1 MADVRIGVDIGGTFT
16 DIVALR
22 GDGTLFS
29 KKVLSTPDD
38 YSQGIEDG
46 LLGLFRENGI
56 APSEVTEFAHGTTV
70 ATNTIIERKGVRAAL
85 LTTRG
90 FRDVLE
96 IGRFRSPRLYDLGF
110 RRPAPLIERDLR
122 FEVSERTD
130 GQGEIVQAVGRAEL
144 EEVARRIVEAEV
156 DAVAVCFLNAYIN
169 PSNET
174 TARDLLQELL
184 PAGTTI
190 SISSQLLPQIQ
201 EYERTSTTVINA
213 YLRPIIERYVT
224 ALEARLQR
232 LGIRAPL
239 MIMQSSG
246 GVLPGA
252 EAGRNPVTI
261 IESGPAAGV
270 VGSQRLSALHG
281 LGDILMLDVGGTTA
295 KAAII
300 ANGRFGLMPECEVGG
315 DALLGHRL
323 MPGAGYPVQV
333 PTIDIAE
340 VGAGGGSIAAATV
353 AGGLEVG
360 PRSAGA
366 VPGPA
371 CYARGGEQPT
381 LTDANLVL
389 GYLNPGHLI
398 GGEMRLDRERADAV
412 LRRLGEA
419 VGMSATEVSYGI
431 HRIGNATMMR
441 ALSSVSSERGQD
453 PASFSLL
460 AMGGNGGVHAGDL
473 AETLGIVRVIVPPAA
488 GLFSALGLLAADVE
502 HQSIRAFYRA
512 LAEVR
517 PEDMA
522 GTIGPMIEEVEAL
535 LARSGFGTAGSRS
548 IEVLLELKY
557 AGQGSTLSLH
567 VPHERL
573 HAEAVAALS
582 GDFDAEHLRQY
593 GYHSPREPK
602 RCVAIKVV
610 GRGLAETPRL
620 PEAVRRRLRSTT
632 EKARRSVYF
641 GPEHGWLDTLIV
653 TREDLTSEPLHGP
666 VVVEEYDTTTVV
678 RPGWTLR
685 LDAGNNMILDRIR
698 AETTKGEAPP
708 GRPGAVDPVRRELF
722 RNALT
727 TIADNMIV
735 TVVRTSRSEVVKSSL
750 DFSSAICD
758 ARGRMIA
765 QGLAL
770 PAHLGSMMPALR
782 GCLDRLGDDLKP
794 GDVLASNDPYSGASH
809 LNDIYTFKPIF
820 AEGRPAAFLCL
831 VVHHTDMGGRV
842 PGGNATDSTEIFQEG
857 LRIPPSRIVEAG
869 EPNATLLNIIE
880 ANVRVPD
887 KVMGDVRA
895 QLASLHLAG
904 SELTKLIGE
913 HGADGFQRHADDLLD
928 YTEALARAAI
938 GRLPSGTAE
947 FADWIDDDGA
957 GGPPVRI
964 HVKLTVGEDRVT
976 VDFSGTSPQTS
987 GAINPNFWFTASCTY
1002 AAIRSVLDR
1011 SVPNNA
1017 GLYRA
1022 ITVTAPEGSFVNPR
1036 FPAPV
1041 GARGLSGYRVRHAV
1055 SGALATLMPDR
1066 MPACPG
1072 GSEFGI
1078 VFAGQ
1083 RPDGRPFLFLEFHNT
1098 TGIGGYPDEDGQ
1110 DAGPWCLT
1118 NVANVPVEVI
1128 EAENPI
1134 RVEEYGFLPDTGGPG
1149 RHRGALG
1156 IVRQYRVLAE
1166 RATVQLRSDR
1176 QRHGAW
1182 GLDGGVE
1189 GAPGRCILN
1198 PGPEETVLPSKFVI
1212 SLKKDDVFRAEMPG
1226 SGGHGDPVLR
1236 DPAAI
1241 RSDLAL
1247 GKITAAHAQE
1257 AYGATGEAESDATPL
1272 VASDGTRTEWLPAGP
1287 VAEQRHQASRGF
1299 QETNR

>member
-22 GDGTLFS
+22 DDGTLFS

-38 YSQGIEDG
+38 YSRGIEDG
-46 LLGLFRENGI
+46 LTGLFREAGI
-56 APSEVTEFAHGTTV
+56 DPSEVTEFAHGTTV

-122 FEVSERTD
+122 FEVSERTG
-130 GQGEIVQAVGRAEL
+130 GQGEILQAVDRAEL
-144 EEVARRIVEAEV
+144 EDVARRIVEAEV
-156 DAVAVCFLNAYIN
+156 GAVAVCFLNAYIN
-169 PSNET
+169 PSNER
-174 TARDLLQELL
+174 TARDFLREAL
-184 PAGTTI
+184 PADTTV
-190 SISSQLLPQIQ
+190 STSSQLLPQIQ

-224 ALEARLQR
+224 ALEARLRR

-281 LGDILMLDVGGTTA
+281 LGDVLMLDVGGTTA

-300 ANGRFGLMPECEVGG
+300 ADGRFGLMPECEVGG

-340 VGAGGGSIAAATV
+340 VGAGGGSIAAATA

-371 CYARGGEQPT
+371 CYGRGGDEPT

-389 GYLNPGHLI
+389 GYLNPGHLV
-398 GGEMRLDRERADAV
+398 GGEMRLDRDRAHAA
-412 LRRLGEA
+412 LQRLGEA
-419 VGMSATEVSYGI
+419 VGMSATEVAYGI

-441 ALSSVSSERGQD
+441 ALSSVSSERGLD
-453 PASFSLL
+453 PSGFSLL
-460 AMGGNGGVHAGDL
+460 ATGGNGGVHAGDL
-473 AETLGIVRVIVPPAA
+473 AETLDIARIVVPPAA

-502 HQSIRAFYRA
+502 HQAIRAFYRPLPA
-512 LAEVR
+512 VR

-522 GTIGPMIEEVEAL
+522 ETIGPMIEEVEAL
-535 LARSGFGTAGSRS
+535 LAKSGFGAPESRTV
-548 IEVLLELKY
+548 EVLVEMKY
-557 AGQGSTLSLH
+557 AGQGSTLSLR
-567 VPHERL
+567 VAHERVT
-573 HAEAVAALS
+573 EQTVDALS
-582 GDFDAEHLRQY
+582 RDFDAEHLRQY
-593 GYHSPREPK
+593 GYQSAREQK

-620 PEAVRRRLRSTT
+620 PENIRRRLGPEATD
-632 EKARRSVYF
+632 KPRRPVYF
-641 GPEHGWLDTLIV
+641 GAGHGWLDTLIV
-653 TREDLTSEPLHGP
+653 TREHLTGEPLHGP
-666 VVVEEYDTTTVV
+666 MVVEEYDTTTVV
-678 RPGWTLR
+678 RPGWSVR
-685 LDAGNNMILDRIR
+685 LDAGNNMILDRIG
-698 AETTKGEAPP
+698 AEAAKAEASL
-708 GRPGAVDPVRRELF
+708 GRPGGVDPVRRELF

-727 TIADNMIV
+727 TVADTMIV

-758 ARGRMIA
+758 AKGQMIA

-782 GCLDRLGDDLKP
+782 GCLDRLGDDLQP

-809 LNDIYTFKPIF
+809 LNDIYMFKPIF
-820 AEGRPAAFLCL
+820 ADGRPAAFLCL

-857 LRIPPSRIVEAG
+857 LRIPPSKIVQGG
-869 EPNATLLNIIE
+869 EPNTTLLGIIE
-880 ANVRVPD
+880 TNVRVPD

-904 SELTKLIGE
+904 ADLAKLIGE
-913 HGADGFQRHADDLLD
+913 HGANGFQRHADDLLD
-928 YTEALARAAI
+928 YTEALTRAAI
-938 GRLPSGTAE
+938 GKLPSGTAE

-964 HVKLTVGEDRVT
+964 HVKLTVGEDRVLI
-976 VDFSGTSPQTS
+976 DFSGTSPQTS

-1022 ITVTAPEGSFVNPR
+1022 IDVAAPEGSFVNPR

-1083 RPDGRPFLFLEFHNT
+1083 HPDGRPFLFLEFHNT

-1128 EAENPI
+1128 EAENPV

-1156 IVRQYRVLAE
+1156 IVRQYRVLSE

-1176 QRHGAW
+1176 QLHGPW
-1182 GLDGGVE
+1182 GLDGGGQ

-1198 PGPEETVLPSKFVI
+1198 PGPAQEVLPSKFVVT
-1212 SLKKDDVFRAEMPG
+1212 LKKGDVFRAEMPG
-1226 SGGHGDPVLR
+1226 SGGHGDPALR
-1236 DPAAI
+1236 ASAAI
-1241 RSDLAL
+1241 RRDLEL
-1247 GKITAAHAQE
+1247 GKITAAHARVG
-1257 AYGATGEAESDATPL
+1257 YGAAGEAVSAATPL
-1272 VASDGTRTEWLPAGP
+1272 ASSEPSEAAARHP
-1287 VAEQRHQASRGF
+1287 EQRRKAS
-1299 QETNR
+1299 